1 MSLRFPDAPP
11 RNSSCQL
18 PDPRAAIQ
26 DEPAPP
32 TNSARIRWA
41 VLLARIYEALP
52 LLCPACGGQMRI
64 LAFLTDPPTVAA
76 ILVHLEMPHTPPPI
90 SPARGPPQGDFLLD
104 QTPSYDPTDAEPEPD
119 FVFDQSGPAE
129 CDD

>member
-1 MSLRFPDAPP
+1 
-11 RNSSCQL
+11 
-18 PDPRAAIQ
+18 
-26 DEPAPP
+26 
-32 TNSARIRWA
+32 

-76 ILVHLEMPHTPPPI
+76 VLLHLEMSHAPPPI

-104 QTPSYDPTDAEPEPD
+104 QTPSYDPTDPEPEPE